1 MGIIVVLTLSFAYW
15 FFQLR
20 LVYLFYKYGI
30 PVDMFAHLFLTLIF
44 NGYLFVYVPL
54 KGLFFDEQQLFGSGL
69 LLVVWGLVLFALAF
83 SVPKNMPKRKKGTW
97 IASNEWDLG
106 EANYFW

>member
-1 MGIIVVLTLSFAYW
+1 MGIIVVFTLSVAYW

-30 PVDMFAHLFLTLIF
+30 PVDMFVQVFLTLLC
-44 NGYLFVYVPL
+44 NGYLFAYVPL
-54 KGLFFDEQQLFGSGL
+54 KGLFLDEQQLFVSGL
-69 LLVVWGLVLFALAF
+69 LLIVWGMVLFGMAF

-97 IASNEWDLG
+97 IASNEWNLG
-106 EANYFW
+106 ESNSSW